1 VRLLV
6 EQAYRRAKDVLV
18 GNRHVLNALADML
31 VEKETVDADELQN
44 LLANSDVKMATIA

>member
-1 VRLLV
+1 
-6 EQAYRRAKDVLV
+6 
-18 GNRHVLNALADML
+18 ML

>member
-1 VRLLV
+1 
-6 EQAYRRAKDVLV
+6 
-18 GNRHVLNALADML
+18 LADML